1 MYIITNALRS
11 LSRSVGR
18 NILIGII
25 VLIIAASACVGLS
38 IRRAADRA
46 KETGL
51 ETMTVTAQISIDVR
65 SMMNAAMGED
75 GKFDRENFS
84 GGFDKMQSVNLEEL
98 KTYASAESVSDFYYT
113 VTLGVNGSD
122 TFEAVTSTYERPSD
136 MPDMSQGGGMFGGGM
151 PGGGKGGMFGSSS
164 DFSIIGY
171 SSEAAMTSFANG
183 TTSISD
189 GEVFEEGTTDYTCI
203 ISSELATFNSLAVG
217 DTVTIT
223 NPNNEEETYVLTV
236 VGFYESTD
244 SGEVSFGGGRGSFG
258 ASDPTNR
265 IYMSAAACEAI
276 VAASEAKNT
285 SDDDTALSSTTA
297 GTYVFPNVES
307 YEQFEEQAR
316 ALGMPDEYTVSSSD
330 VTEFEQQ
337 LVPLETLSTFAWY
350 FLIIVLI
357 IGAAILI
364 VLNLFNIRE
373 RKYEVGVLT
382 AIGMKKSK
390 VAMQF
395 VCETLAITV
404 VAVLLGGA
412 VGAVS
417 AVPITNALLE
427 QQITSQQNDRDRA
440 EISFGR
446 GEFGGQ
452 MPGGME
458 MGGGMPQM
466 GGGMPQMGGGMPQ
479 FGEMFEGFRDN
490 TAEYVSEINS
500 ATDWVVLLQ
509 LLAIGMLLSVVS
521 SLVSVVFI
529 MRYDPLKIL
538 ANRD

>member
-1 MYIITNALRS
+1 MYVISNALRS

-51 ETMTVTAQISIDVR
+51 ETMTVTAQISMDIR
-65 SMMNAAMGED
+65 SMMNNAMGED

-84 GGFDKMQSVNLEEL
+84 GGFDDMQTVELEEL

-113 VTLGVNGSD
+113 VTLGVNGTD
-122 TFEAVTSTYERPSD
+122 TFEAVTSTYEAPSD
-136 MPDMSQGGGMFGGGM
+136 MPDMSQGGGMFGGM
-151 PGGGKGGMFGSSS
+151 GGMFGSSN

-171 SSEAAMTSFANG
+171 SSEAAMTSFADG
-183 TTSISD
+183 TASISD
-189 GEVFEEGTTDYTCI
+189 GEVFTEGTMDYTCI
-203 ISSELATFNSLAVG
+203 ISSELATFNDLAVG
-217 DTVTIT
+217 DTVTIA
-223 NPNNEEETYVLTV
+223 NPNNVEETYTLTV
-236 VGFYESTD
+236 VGFYDSTD

-258 ASDPTNR
+258 ASDPTNQ
-265 IYMSAAACEAI
+265 IYMSAAAVEAI
-276 VAASEAKNT
+276 VTASEAANT
-285 SDDDTALSSTTA
+285 EDDTAFTSTTS
-297 GTYVFPNVES
+297 GTYVFANVES
-307 YEQFEEQAR
+307 YEQFEEQAH
-316 ALGMPDEYTVSSSD
+316 ALGMPEEYTVSSSD
-330 VTEFEQQ
+330 VTAFEQQ

-350 FLIIVLI
+350 FLLIVLI

-427 QQITSQQNDRDRA
+427 QQVTSQQNDRDRA
-440 EISFGR
+440 EASFGR
-446 GEFGGQ
+446 GEFGG
-452 MPGGME
+452 MPGGSE
-458 MGGGMPQM
+458 MSGGMPQ
-466 GGGMPQMGGGMPQ
+466 GGGMMP

-490 TAEYVSEINS
+490 TTQYISEVNS

-509 LLAIGMLLSVVS
+509 LLGIGMLLSVVS
-521 SLVSVVFI
+521 SLVSVIFI